1 MNGTD
6 SGQEGE
12 EHMEERAA
20 WLTFSPSL
28 VVADAQRYVY
38 YRPSPLIDLKIR
50 PGDPIKPGSV
60 TDKALRLEREV
71 AEWRDE
77 CLFGVAYF
85 GLSVPIKETGRLK
98 GVVTLIFPQSF
109 ASQAPFP
116 PTASFLTV
124 WDRERWV
131 PIAVEDIIYLEAQNR
146 KTFIQATGAQGLHR
160 APLSTLEKS
169 LPPDR
174 FARIHRAYIVNV
186 HRITEIHPDSHSTF
200 RIVMSDGSRLYVSR
214 SYAPLLRR
222 RLGF

>member
-1 MNGTD
+1 MNDRT
-6 SGQEGE
+6 
-12 EHMEERAA
+12 A
-20 WLTFSPSL
+20 WLTLSPS
-28 VVADAQRYVY
+28 VAIADEQHYVY

-71 AEWRDE
+71 AEMRDE

-109 ASQAPFP
+109 ASQATFP
-116 PTASFLTV
+116 SPASFFTV
-124 WDRERWV
+124 WDRDRWI

-146 KTFIQATGAQGLHR
+146 KTFIKATNAQGLHR
-160 APLSTLEKS
+160 APLSTIEKS
-169 LPPDR
+169 LPSNL
-174 FARIHRAYIVNV
+174 FARIHRAQIVNV
-186 HRITEIHPDSHSTF
+186 RRIVEIHPYSHSTLLV
-200 RIVMSDGSRLYVSR
+200 VMSDGSRLYVSR